1 MPTRPAVAIAIMIAV
16 GVYAAPAAAAPK
28 STATLERAAA
38 TDMSAQRRA
47 RRAAQIVVTPSSR
60 LYRKCVD
67 WYALERR
74 PSGPVI
80 TPRMRCQWALR

>member
-1 MPTRPAVAIAIMIAV
+1 MPTRSAVAIAMMVAV
-16 GVYAAPAAAAPK
+16 SVYAAPAAAAPK
-28 STATLERAAA
+28 SAATIAGTAA

-47 RRAAQIVVTPSSR
+47 RRPTRIVVTPPWR
-60 LYRKCVD
+60 LYRQCVD

-80 TPRMRCQWALR
+80 TPHMRCQWALR